1 MADRPRLIDVAQRAG
16 VSIATASQAFTGH
29 RPVSARTKAAVL
41 KAAFDLGFVADSG
54 ARGCAVGMLIRPPE
68 AIPGFGTGPD
78 AFSTISGAVLISL
91 LAAGYSV
98 TSFRSLDD
106 IGQQVGRLDAF
117 VLLHPNRSDE
127 VLRALVAR
135 GIPTVAYD
143 QDPGDADFR
152 WWVGPNYR
160 RSMGALLA
168 HVRERG
174 ARRPSLVIGSTEN
187 MYTTAMLA
195 EYIEDA
201 RRVGSPVLVREVDP
215 QSSRDG
221 GRAAVAS
228 LLRLPERPD
237 AVVTSSGV
245 FAAGAVDA
253 VRAAGLRCPEDVL
266 IATMTDGV
274 VAARSEPPITA
285 MRHDTQT
292 TARLVTELLQA
303 RLRNEVAPQRRG
315 AELELIVRAST
326 TLGR

>member
-160 RSMGALLA
+160 RSMGALRP
-168 HVRERG
+168 VTCSCRFNPMCSEPRYCDQRCW
-174 ARRPSLVIGSTEN
+174 RRL
-187 MYTTAMLA
+187 L
-195 EYIEDA
+195 
-201 RRVGSPVLVREVDP
+201 
-215 QSSRDG
+215 G
-221 GRAAVAS
+221 GRQPCQAS
-228 LLRLPERPD
+228 AL
-237 AVVTSSGV
+237 
-245 FAAGAVDA
+245 
-253 VRAAGLRCPEDVL
+253 
-266 IATMTDGV
+266 
-274 VAARSEPPITA
+274 ARSAAQMMWQAIGIWTVVLSPMST
-285 MRHDTQT
+285 R
-292 TARLVTELLQA
+292 RTELPSWPLGHE
-303 RLRNEVAPQRRG
+303 RLTA
-315 AELELIVRAST
+315 
-326 TLGR
+326 